1 MVSFLVSNVVFSVK
15 VQHVEDLWEDFSEY
29 WTLGGKIY
37 KQCTVSSSLKVEYP
51 PGLKGEKA
59 APHYDLNRA
68 GRSIEQKAEKI

>member
-1 MVSFLVSNVVFSVK
+1 MLFLVAKFSK
-15 VQHVEDLWEDFSEY
+15 WKTSEKLDYFSEY
-29 WTLGGKIY
+29 CSLGGRIC

>member
-1 MVSFLVSNVVFSVK
+1 MDFYAKIFLILYPPFENS
-15 VQHVEDLWEDFSEY
+15 
-29 WTLGGKIY
+29 TT
-37 KQCTVSSSLKVEYP
+37 CTAIVSSSLKVEYP